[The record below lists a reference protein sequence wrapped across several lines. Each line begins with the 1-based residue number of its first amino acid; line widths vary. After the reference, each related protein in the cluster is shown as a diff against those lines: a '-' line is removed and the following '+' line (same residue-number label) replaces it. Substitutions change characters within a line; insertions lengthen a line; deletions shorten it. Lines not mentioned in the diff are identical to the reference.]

1 MDTLLTPQLIIHLA
15 TGASIISLEDQ
26 EVWTVGRG
34 PENDIILDEHT
45 VSRHHAK
52 IQHQGL
58 GEYRVADVGSGN
70 GSFVNGKRIVMSHT
84 LQHGD
89 RLTLGRIQLEYQ
101 GGNLD
106 EPLPFPPPPRKTI
119 LMLHSSALQSKVW
132 QEVLTSQ
139 GIAVAHLNPSTDL
152 SSLLTHR
159 AASQELP
166 DLLLLDMTGI
176 RDNPYHFCR
185 WCRDNYPQIKV
196 VLMSGKR
203 TEVSDSE
210 RKWAIHQGAIDLL
223 AGFPEPQLFNNL
235 IDVTAKVKSVLQILD
250 WPEIQQ
256 QKLLDAL
263 LAIQTLRKQTH
274 RH

>member
-1 MDTLLTPQLIIHLA
+1 MDTSVTPQLIIHKA
-15 TGASIISLEDQ
+15 TGASTISLEDK
-26 EVWTVGRG
+26 EVWCIGRG
-34 PENDIILDEHT
+34 PENDIILDDHT

-52 IQHQGL
+52 ILHKGL

-70 GSFVNGKRIVMSHT
+70 GSFVNGKRITMSHM
-84 LQHGD
+84 LQQGD
-89 RLTLGRIQLEYQ
+89 RLTMGRIQLEFQ
-101 GGNLD
+101 GGHLNG
-106 EPLPFPPPPRKTI
+106 PFPPPPQKTV

-139 GIAVAHLNPSTDL
+139 GIAVAHLNPGTDL

-159 AASQELP
+159 AASQDLP

-176 RDNPYHFCR
+176 KINPYHFCR
-185 WCRDNYPQIKV
+185 WCRDTYPQIKI
-196 VLMSGKR
+196 VLMSEKR
-203 TEVSDSE
+203 TEVSASE
-210 RKWAIHQGAIDLL
+210 RKWAIHQGAVDLL

-235 IDVTAKVKSVLQILD
+235 LEVTVKVKRILQILD

-256 QKLLDAL
+256 QQLLDAL
-263 LAIQTLRKQTH
+263 LAIQTLRKQTS

>member
-1 MDTLLTPQLIIHLA
+1 MGTSFTPQLIIHNA

-26 EVWTVGRG
+26 DVWTVGRG

-52 IQHQGL
+52 IQHQGP

-70 GSFVNGKRIVMSHT
+70 GSFVNGKRIVMSHI

-89 RLTLGRIQLEYQ
+89 RLTMGRIQLEFQ
-101 GGNLD
+101 GSRL
-106 EPLPFPPPPRKTI
+106 EEALPSPPRKTI

-139 GIAVAHLNPSTDL
+139 GVAVAHLNPSTNL
-152 SSLLTHR
+152 SNLLTHR
-159 AASQELP
+159 AASQDLP

-185 WCRDNYPQIKV
+185 WCRDTYPQIKV

-235 IDVTAKVKSVLQILD
+235 IVVTTKVKSVLQILD

-263 LAIQTLRKQTH
+263 LAIQTLRKQSP
-274 RH
+274 RY